1 MIASPTIFDRSLRR
15 RRLDRAAASHAR
27 AGFLHQRAARDLA
40 ERLAMLSRTFPVGV
54 ELGARQGGL
63 ARALGE
69 AAPGKVG
76 LLIETG
82 LSARMLGSGPR
93 VLLVADEERL
103 PLAAASVDLVIS
115 ALALHWTNDLVGA
128 LIQARQALKEGGL
141 FLGALLGGATLTELR
156 QVLLEAEIEIL
167 GGAGPR
173 VSPFADAADAAGLLS
188 RAGLVEPVVDVDR
201 VSVRYDH
208 PLRLLA
214 DLRAM
219 GETSVLAQRP
229 GPLRRAVVA
238 RASEIYLQR
247 FSGAMAGSARASKS
261 SPSPVGRRAPHPRQ
275 EDAATAVLMWL
286 NIVLAPWAKRLIEAT
301 IARKITVTI
310 RPYSTAVA
318 PLRQEMNRFRASRAA
333 TPPAARRPA
342 ASGNSPDL
350 AVSPMRSP
358 RVRARWR
365 ILPSACKDTV
375 A

>member
-247 FSGAMAGSARASKS
+247 FSGADGRISASFEILTLTGWAPGPTPS
-261 SPSPVGRRAPHPRQ
+261 SGGRRDRGADVVEHRIGALGEEIDRGHDRQ
-275 EDAATAVLMWL
+275 EDHGDDQAVLH
-286 NIVLAPWAKRLIEAT
+286 R
-301 IARKITVTI
+301 
-310 RPYSTAVA
+310 
-318 PLRQEMNRFRASRAA
+318 
-333 TPPAARRPA
+333 RRPA
-342 ASGNSPDL
+342 AAGNEPLQSQSRSHAASG
-350 AVSPMRSP
+350 A
-358 RVRARWR
+358 
-365 ILPSACKDTV
+365 SAGGIG
-375 A
+375 